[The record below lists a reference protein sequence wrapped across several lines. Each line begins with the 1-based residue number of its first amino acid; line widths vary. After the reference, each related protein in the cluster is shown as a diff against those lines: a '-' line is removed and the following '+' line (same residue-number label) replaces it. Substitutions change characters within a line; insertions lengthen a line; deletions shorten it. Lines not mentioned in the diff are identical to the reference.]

1 MYTLYAL
8 VCYIFIANMVSGSLL
23 PDAVGQYPPDGG
35 QQQEHPGGPLPRH
48 QVHQSGRG
56 ALQPGHRRQTHA
68 EQQPNQTYETGK
80 LNIQSG
86 S

>member
-1 MYTLYAL
+1 MT
-8 VCYIFIANMVSGSLL
+8 SGSLL
-23 PDAVGQYPPDGG
+23 PDAVGQHPPDGG

-56 ALQPGHRRQTHA
+56 ALQPRHRRQTHA

-80 LNIQSG
+80 LNIQS